1 MAFAATR
8 LKLLVE
14 PGGAA
19 ALAALLAAKAPL
31 ENIKGK
37 NIALVLSG
45 GNADFDSIA
54 AIIAK
59 AH

>member
-19 ALAALLAAKAPL
+19 ALAAFLA
-31 ENIKGK
+31 GK
-37 NIALVLSG
+37 MEGKTVVLVISG
-45 GNADFDSIA
+45 GNADFATVANAVSA
-54 AIIAK
+54 
-59 AH
+59 